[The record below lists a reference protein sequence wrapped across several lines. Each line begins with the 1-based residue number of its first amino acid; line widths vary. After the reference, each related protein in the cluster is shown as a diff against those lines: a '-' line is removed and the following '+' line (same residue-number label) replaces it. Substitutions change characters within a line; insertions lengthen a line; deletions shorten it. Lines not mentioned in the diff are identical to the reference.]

1 MSSFMSSFI
10 PIAVLVGVTV
20 VVVWLSVT
28 ALRTYRERRVRKRE
42 EEVAELVKKQLADL
56 RNSPPPQQQR
66 LDQGNHD
73 IEDTGHD
80 ARQRAKES
88 TRQSASQAQ
97 GTVGQD
103 AFQTRATEAEPW
115 ASYLRGS
122 IFDRQGEYARAGGA
136 DDQGIYSDHP
146 RGAPRAAW

>member
-1 MSSFMSSFI
+1 MSSFMPSPI
-10 PIAVLVGVTV
+10 ILIAVLAGVT

-28 ALRTYRERRVRKRE
+28 ALSTYRERRTRSRE
-42 EEVAELVKKQLADL
+42 EEVAEQVKEQLADL

-66 LDQGNHD
+66 LDQGKND

-103 AFQTRATEAEPW
+103 ADQRRATEAESW
-115 ASYLRGS
+115 ATFHLGS
-122 IFDRQGEYARAGGA
+122 VFDRQGE
-136 DDQGIYSDHP
+136 
-146 RGAPRAAW
+146 